1 MTATQT
7 KALPPQP
14 QEDEPAD
21 LVWGNENIGKVI
33 GRTAEQVSYLL
44 NRTSYLDNVVTK
56 VSHKLNVASR
66 SGLRN
71 LAKSEQ
77 HSSTD

>member
-7 KALPPQP
+7 KMLPPQP
-14 QEDEPAD
+14 QEDEPD

-33 GRTAEQVSYLL
+33 DRSAEQVSYLL
-44 NRTSYLDNVVTK
+44 NHTTYLDGVVTK

-71 LAKSEQ
+71 LAKS
-77 HSSTD
+77 